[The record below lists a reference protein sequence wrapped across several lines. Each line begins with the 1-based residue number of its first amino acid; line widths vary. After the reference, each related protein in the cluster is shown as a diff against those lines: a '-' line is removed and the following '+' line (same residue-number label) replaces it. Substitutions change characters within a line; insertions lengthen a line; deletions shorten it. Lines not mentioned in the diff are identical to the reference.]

1 MGLASSGTMR
11 QRRVIVAES
20 DPALRELQAKI
31 LQGLRGARVLSFGQ
45 AAEAAEALRGEMPA
59 VLIADLGLPGIS
71 GIELIV
77 RARREWP
84 KMPVIV
90 TTSKRS
96 RLQIELARFSF
107 ADIWEKPF
115 PLQDLRERV
124 RSLLASGGVSACPPF
139 DVVDYLQMASF
150 GHQDLILEFGF
161 ANGQGAAVEVV
172 DGEVCSCRLGE
183 LRGDAA
189 MQAVL
194 AARPVKVDCRP
205 RRADGAGSGMEE
217 TVRLF
222 GESAAEADSLGG

>member
-1 MGLASSGTMR
+1 MR

-20 DPALRELQAKI
+20 DAALRDLETKI
-31 LQGLRGARVLSFGQ
+31 LQSLRGARVLSFGQ
-45 AAEAAEALRGEMPA
+45 AGEAGEALRGEMPA

-124 RSLLASGGVSACPPF
+124 RSILASGGVSAFPPF

-150 GHQDLILEFGF
+150 GHQDLILEFGL
-161 ANGQGAAVEVV
+161 ADGQGATVEVS
-172 DGEVCSCRLGE
+172 DGEVCSCRLGG

-205 RRADGAGSGMEE
+205 RCTDGAGSEIEE
-217 TVRLF
+217 AVRLF
-222 GESAAEADSLGG
+222 EESTTAGDSLVG